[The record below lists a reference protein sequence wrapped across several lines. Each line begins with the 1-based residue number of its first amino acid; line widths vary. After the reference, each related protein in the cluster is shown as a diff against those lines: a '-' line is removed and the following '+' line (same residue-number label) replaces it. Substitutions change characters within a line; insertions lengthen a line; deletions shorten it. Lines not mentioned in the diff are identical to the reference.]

1 MVDIASN
8 THKTVEGDAVK
19 RQQSSSSVSSYP
31 SADTKTKSADVETPD
46 AVPAAGAS
54 PDVRLEISQVKS
66 VNGFVYKLVDTKT
79 GDIVRQWPTEQM
91 IQMREYI
98 FEHQIQLVDKK
109 A

>member
-8 THKTVEGDAVK
+8 AHKAGESDAVK
-19 RQQSSSSVSSYP
+19 RASSSASSYAA
-31 SADTKTKSADVETPD
+31 ADTKAKSADVETPD
-46 AVPAAGAS
+46 AVPPAGAS

-66 VNGFVYKLVDTKT
+66 VNGFIYKLVDTKT

-98 FEHQIQLVDKK
+98 FEHQIQLVDEK